1 MKSRLSVLLL
11 AAGSLSQ
18 GQTLADY
25 LKANPVEGSLS
36 VSPEA
41 TRSSGPT
48 NTLSGFSRKMAKF
61 GNVAAIVPIEVLAF
75 DDSLSQPPN
84 LYDGLPNEAKI
95 LYLLS
100 TLNKEQVAKA
110 SERGLGLSDLKGEQR
125 DVFMS
130 FLPQTIDWTRLRR
143 KPRSTVWSA
152 ENGSF
157 DRKEVLAMRLRVE
170 RRLMLT
176 LATANNQSTSHYTV
190 DGESDAADER
200 LIRRDN
206 AETLENADGSFGV
219 KIRQMIPNATKKG
232 ELDTNS
238 LNAIVSLPT
247 SLTMGEALTR
257 IGTATRRE
265 IIADLRIRDRKIVFT
280 GTQARAGDLL
290 DAMALAVGGT
300 YRRVGSAYLLA
311 ADITGLGARKLR
323 LSVWEKELK
332 LALQERIKVWR
343 RTVISS
349 GLLQA
354 TQFDNSRGLAPS
366 DSMVAEMATRT
377 GWQRGD
383 WVRASDLPTELR
395 AFVQSINSRTG
406 GTKVDP
412 EKVQTDW
419 DLGCRLIA
427 PNGEKFPIENV
438 TLGRRAEFLNNP
450 VVLPPENHLTGK
462 LKLDPASGRSL
473 SLRIRTKPEALAGVA
488 LAKKYGYAE
497 LWVQTNQPALLT
509 AAIDTG
515 FPIRLVEAPWQSE
528 HGDLPDLTILGDT
541 SMAAA
546 KRVARSESA
555 VSSTMRESPYQTVDT
570 DPIDHLSPFD
580 PRWPN
585 RRALLTSLA
594 HTPALKGVIL
604 VDTEPHGYEAEGMD
618 DWQNNFRRELTE
630 LVALGYNETARLT
643 FLRKTGIDPIDL
655 SCRDIDFSLDLR
667 PLFFPD
673 DTLRGSRRS
682 SYQLSPP
689 PQMAGMGNEWTK
701 FVNSANQAAITG
713 LLNEMGDTKIWIGHQ
728 RSSRIDTLYSVEAL
742 AEWTKGAA
750 LPKFITGQPLDQSH
764 LLYPVPGLNDIARSS
779 RFGDGLQYSKTAPD
793 FQPSF
798 DLRNLPAYE
807 WEPVLSHWFISS

>member
-1 MKSRLSVLLL
+1 MSVLLL

-18 GQTLADY
+18 AQTLADY

-36 VSPEA
+36 VSPET

-48 NTLSGFSRKMAKF
+48 NTLSGFGRKIVKF
-61 GNVAAIVPIEVLAF
+61 GNVAAIVPIDMLVF
-75 DDSLSQPPN
+75 DDSLTQPPN
-84 LYDGLPNEAKI
+84 LYDGLPNEAKV

-100 TLNKEQVAKA
+100 TLNQEQVAKA
-110 SERGLGLSDLKGEQR
+110 SERGLGLNDLKGEQR

-130 FLPQTIDWTRLRR
+130 FLPQTLDWTRLRR
-143 KPRSTVWSA
+143 RPRSTIWSA

-176 LATANNQSTSHYTV
+176 LATANNQSISYHTV

-206 AETLENADGSFGV
+206 AETLENADNSFGV
-219 KIRQMIPNATKKG
+219 KFRQLVPNAAKKG
-232 ELDTNS
+232 QLDTRS
-238 LNAIVSLPT
+238 LNAMVSLPT
-247 SLTMGEALTR
+247 SLTTGEALTR
-257 IGTATRRE
+257 IGAATGRE
-265 IIADLRIRDRKIVFT
+265 IIADLRVRDRKLLFT
-280 GTQARAGDLL
+280 GGQARAGDLL

-311 ADITGLGARKLR
+311 ADVTGLGARKLR

-332 LALQERIKVWR
+332 LALQERITVWR
-343 RTVISS
+343 KTVISS

-354 TQFDNSRGLAPS
+354 TKFDNSRGLAPS

-395 AFVQSINSRTG
+395 AFVQSINSRLG

-412 EKVQTDW
+412 DKVQADW
-419 DLGCRLIA
+419 DLGYRLISD
-427 PNGEKFPIENV
+427 NGEKFPIENV
-438 TLGRRAEFLNNP
+438 TLGRRAEFLNGP
-450 VVLPPENHLTGK
+450 IVPPPPDSHLTGK
-462 LKLDPASGRSL
+462 LTLDPASGRAL
-473 SLRIRTKPEALAGVA
+473 SLRIRTKAEALTGVA

-497 LWVQTNQPALLT
+497 LWVQTNQPALLS

-515 FPIRLVEAPWQSE
+515 FPIRLIVAPWQSE
-528 HGDLPDLTILGDT
+528 PGDLPDLTILGDT
-541 SMAAA
+541 SAAAA

-555 VSSTMRESPYQTVDT
+555 VSGAMRDHPYQSVDT

-580 PRWPN
+580 SRWPT
-585 RRALLTSLA
+585 RRTLLTSLA
-594 HTPALKGVIL
+594 HTPGLKGVIL

-630 LVALGYNETARLT
+630 LVALGYNETARLA

-673 DTLRGSRRS
+673 EALRGSRRS

-689 PQMAGMGNEWTK
+689 PQMAAMGNQWTK
-701 FVNSANQAAITG
+701 FVNSANESTITG
-713 LLNEMGDTKIWIGHQ
+713 LLNEMGDERIWIGLR
-728 RSSRIDTLYSVEAL
+728 RSSRIDTLYSVEPL
-742 AEWTKGAA
+742 AEWTKGSA
-750 LPKFITGQPLDQSH
+750 LPMFITGQPVDQSR
-764 LLYPVPGLNDIARSS
+764 LLFSVPPLNDTAAST
-779 RFGDGLQYSKTAPD
+779 RFGDVLQYSKTTPG

-798 DLRNLPAYE
+798 DLRNLPPAQ
-807 WEPVLSHWFISS
+807 WEPVLSHWFKPQNS

>member
-48 NTLSGFSRKMAKF
+48 NTLSGFSRKIAKF
-61 GNVAAIVPIEVLAF
+61 GNVAAIVPIEMLAF

-100 TLNKEQVAKA
+100 TLNKVQVDKA

-143 KPRSTVWSA
+143 KPRSTVSSA

-176 LATANNQSTSHYTV
+176 LATANSQSISHHNV
-190 DGESDAADER
+190 DGESDGADER
-200 LIRRDN
+200 LSRRGN
-206 AETLENADGSFGV
+206 AETLESADSSFGV
-219 KIRQMIPNATKKG
+219 KIRQLVPNATKKG
-232 ELDTNS
+232 QLDTKPLS
-238 LNAIVSLPT
+238 AIVSLP
-247 SLTMGEALTR
+247 SSITMGDALMR
-257 IGTATRRE
+257 IGAATRQE
-265 IIADLRIRDRKIVFT
+265 IVADLRIRDRKLLFT
-280 GTQARAGDLL
+280 GAQARAGDLL

-300 YRRVGSAYLLA
+300 YRRVGTAYLLA
-311 ADITGLGARKLR
+311 PDITGLGARKLR

-343 RTVISS
+343 KTVISS
-349 GLLQA
+349 GLLLA
-354 TQFDNSRGLAPS
+354 TKFDNSRGLAPS

-383 WVRASDLPTELR
+383 WVRTSDLPTELR

-412 EKVQTDW
+412 ERVQTDW
-419 DLGCRLIA
+419 DLGYRLIA

-438 TLGRRAEFLNNP
+438 TLGQRAQFLNNP
-450 VVLPPENHLTGK
+450 VAPPPENHLTGK
-462 LKLDPASGRSL
+462 LKLDPASGRAL
-473 SLRIRTKPEALAGVA
+473 SLRIRTKAEALAGVT
-488 LAKKYGYAE
+488 LAKTFGYAE

-515 FPIRLVEAPWQSE
+515 FPVRLVEAPWQSE
-528 HGDLPDLTILGDT
+528 PGDLPDLTILRDT
-541 SMAAA
+541 SAAAA

-555 VSSTMRESPYQTVDT
+555 VSSAMQEHPYQTVET

-580 PRWPN
+580 PHWPA
-585 RRALLTSLA
+585 RRNLLTSLA
-594 HTPALKGVIL
+594 HTSGLKGVIL

-618 DWQNNFRRELTE
+618 DWQTNYRRELTE
-630 LVALGYNETARLT
+630 LVALGYNETARLA

-673 DTLRGSRRS
+673 DTLRGSLRS
-682 SYQLSPP
+682 SYQFSPP

-701 FVNSANQAAITG
+701 FVNAANESAITS
-713 LLNEMGDTKIWIGHQ
+713 LLDEMGDAKIWIGHR
-728 RSSRIDTLYSVEAL
+728 RSSRIGTLYSVEAL
-742 AEWTKGAA
+742 VEWTKGAA
-750 LPKFITGQPLDQSH
+750 LPKFVTGQPLDLSR
-764 LLYPVPGLNDIARSS
+764 LLYSVPGLSDIARST
-779 RFGDGLQYSKTAPD
+779 RFGDGLLYSKTAPD

-798 DLRNLPAYE
+798 DLRNLPANQ
-807 WEPVLSHWFISS
+807 WEPVLSHWFIST